1 MGKDMDI
8 DATIGNDVTMK
19 GGALAGL
26 GRIDQYELLRELGG
40 GGFGCVFL
48 AKDTVAGIEVAVK
61 GLPPEVK
68 HNKEE
73 LENIRENFALVSR
86 LHHPNIAAALVLHP
100 AKEVSYANRD
110 VMEKLRVFEGDTLM
124 VMEYAPG
131 STLSS
136 WRKQFPGKRVPAEI
150 AIDIVRQVASA
161 LDYAHERKIVH
172 RDIKPA
178 NVMIEQVGA
187 GKYDVRVLD
196 FGLAAEIRS
205 SMGRVS
211 REIRDMSG
219 TRPYMAPEQWGGE
232 KQGPATDQYALA
244 VMFCELVSGEVPY
257 QSAFESGDS
266 VVMMA
271 NVIHQPIK
279 LPEAVPDDFRKTL
292 ARALAKKPE
301 KRFPSCMDF
310 VDALGGRRFPWM
322 PVVLTVLAVVICAVV
337 GWCWYAWTK
346 DEGLRMKNE
355 ALAAERA
362 RQADE
367 LQRKAE
373 ATRIAA
379 EKAAVER
386 KRVADEEAAEESRL
400 AKIAERK
407 AKDEEEKARK
417 AKEEAERR
425 EAEKTRKSEED
436 AAAVVKREM
445 MRREAEAAKLAEEQ
459 RRKTDELRKA
469 ADARKAEEL
478 KKAAAAST
486 AAAKADMERQR
497 QMARLRERG
506 SEFVPNPP
514 AVAAGTE
521 RSVALPNGGRMDFV
535 WCPPG
540 RFLMGSPETED
551 KRNVDEKPHLVT
563 LTKGFW
569 IGKTEVTRA
578 QWKSV
583 MGDAGFVFSSLWG
596 GDGEFPIDTVSWR
609 QCKEFC
615 DKAGNGFRLP
625 TEAEWEYACR
635 AGTATPFD
643 FGVSLNGSKANC
655 SGGAEPYGILVSGP
669 NSFGSKRVA
678 SYQRNPWGIYDMH
691 GNLFEWCADY
701 YAEYPDGDTTDPK
714 GPERGDVRVV
724 RGGCWNYAPKMCRSA
739 FRSRKDPV
747 SADTHTGF
755 RVCCDRLP

>member
-1 MGKDMDI
+1 MDI

-26 GRIDQYELLRELGG
+26 GRIDQYELVRELGG

-136 WRKQFPGKRVPAEI
+136 WRKQFPGKRVPAEV

-271 NVIHQPIK
+271 NVIHQPVK
-279 LPEAVPDDFRKTL
+279 LPESVPDAFRNAL
-292 ARALAKKPE
+292 IRALAKKPE
-301 KRFPSCMDF
+301 KRFPTCMAF
-310 VDALGGRRFPWM
+310 VDALGCRRFPWM
-322 PVVLTVLAVVICAVV
+322 PVVLIAL
-337 GWCWYAWTK
+337 
-346 DEGLRMKNE
+346 
-355 ALAAERA
+355 LAALCVAACWRFIGKDDSPRPEREVNPGKIVRAEQRRPSLPPESEPPVAKLSSNVVSKVVVEKPVA
-362 RQADE
+362 RDDSDE
-367 LQRKAE
+367 RERQLEDVR
-373 ATRIAA
+373 RAA
-379 EKAAVER
+379 EKAVADQLKKASEESARKAAQDAQRAEEVRRAQEAEAKRQAQEEARREQAKLADEKAKKEAQAREEARIQVER
-386 KRVADEEAAEESRL
+386 KMRQDLLRRL
-400 AKIAERK
+400 A
-407 AKDEEEKARK
+407 
-417 AKEEAERR
+417 
-425 EAEKTRKSEED
+425 
-436 AAAVVKREM
+436 
-445 MRREAEAAKLAEEQ
+445 
-459 RRKTDELRKA
+459 
-469 ADARKAEEL
+469 
-478 KKAAAAST
+478 
-486 AAAKADMERQR
+486 
-497 QMARLRERG
+497 RG
-506 SEFVPNPP
+506 SEFLPKPP
-514 AVAAGTE
+514 ETAAGTE
-521 RSVALPNGGRMDFV
+521 RSVALPNGGRMNFV

-551 KRNVDEKPHLVT
+551 RRNVDEKSHLVT

-569 IGKTEVTRA
+569 IGKTEVTRK
-578 QWKSV
+578 QWKAV
-583 MGDAGFVFSSLWG
+583 MGDAGFAFSSLWG
-596 GDGEFPIDTVSWR
+596 GDGELPIDTVSWR

-615 DKAGNGFRLP
+615 DKAGNGLRLP

-635 AGTATPFD
+635 AGTATPFS
-643 FGVSLNGSKANC
+643 FGASLNGVMANC
-655 SGGAEPYGILVSGP
+655 SGGAEPYGTLVSGP

-701 YAEYPDGDTTDPK
+701 YAEYPEGDLVDPK
-714 GPERGDVRVV
+714 GPETGSGRVI
-724 RGGCWNYAPKMCRSA
+724 RGGCWNFAPKMCRSA
-739 FRSRKDPV
+739 FRNRKDAAA
-747 SADTHTGF
+747 ADTHTGF

>member
-1 MGKDMDI
+1 MDI
-8 DATIGNDVTMK
+8 DVTIGNDVTMK

-26 GRIDQYELLRELGG
+26 GRIDQYELVKELGG

-48 AKDTVAGIEVAVK
+48 AKDTVAGVEVAVK

-100 AKEVSYANRD
+100 AKDVTYANRD
-110 VMEKLRVFEGDTLM
+110 TMEKLRVFEGDTLM

-131 STLSS
+131 TTLSS
-136 WRKQFPGKRVPAEI
+136 WRKQFPGKRVPPEI
-150 AIDIVRQVASA
+150 AVDIVRQVASA
-161 LDYAHERKIVH
+161 LDYAHDRKIVH

-178 NVMIEQVGA
+178 NVMIESGEA
-187 GKYDVRVLD
+187 GKQAVRVLD

-271 NVIHQPIK
+271 NVLHQPLK
-279 LPEAVPDDFRKTL
+279 MPEMVPDRFRKAL
-292 ARALAKKPE
+292 ERALAKKPE
-301 KRFPSCMDF
+301 KRFPTCMDF
-310 VDALGGRRFPWM
+310 VAALSGRSFPWM
-322 PVVLTVLAVVICAVV
+322 PVILAVCLAVLAVVACWRFAVKGRPSV
-337 GWCWYAWTK
+337 ATP
-346 DEGLRMKNE
+346 EPPST
-355 ALAAERA
+355 ALAAAEPVASSPAPKSGMATSAVTVVEKKVVEKPVAEKPATETVRKEAVVKPGGQGGSIDRER
-362 RQADE
+362 
-367 LQRKAE
+367 LLAE
-373 ATRIAA
+373 ARLAA
-379 EKAAVER
+379 EKAVAEQR
-386 KRVADEEAAEESRL
+386 KKDLESARIKAEQDAQKAE
-400 AKIAERK
+400 AERK
-407 AKDEEEKARK
+407 ARQEAERKVQEKLAAEKARQE
-417 AKEEAERR
+417 ALAREEA
-425 EAEKTRKSEED
+425 
-436 AAAVVKREM
+436 KRQ
-445 MRREAEAAKLAEEQ
+445 A
-459 RRKTDELRKA
+459 
-469 ADARKAEEL
+469 EL
-478 KKAAAAST
+478 K
-486 AAAKADMERQR
+486 QR
-497 QMARLRERG
+497 LDLLHRLARG

-514 AVAAGTE
+514 EVAAGTE
-521 RSVALPNGGRMDFV
+521 RRVNLPNGGHMDFV

-551 KRNVDEKPHLVT
+551 RRNVDERSHLVM

-578 QWKSV
+578 QWKCV
-583 MGDAGFVFSSLWG
+583 MGDAGFAFSSLWG
-596 GDGEFPIDTVSWR
+596 GDAEFPIDTVSWQR
-609 QCKEFC
+609 CKEFC

-643 FGVSLNGSKANC
+643 FGTSLNGTKANC
-655 SGGAEPYGILVSGP
+655 SGGAEPYGMLASGP

-701 YAEYPDGDTTDPK
+701 YAEYPDGDLTDPK
-714 GPERGDVRVV
+714 GPERGEVRVI

-747 SADTHTGF
+747 AADAHTGF
-755 RVCCDRLP
+755 RVCCDHLP

>member
-1 MGKDMDI
+1 MDI
-8 DATIGNDVTMK
+8 DVTIGNDVTMK

-26 GRIDQYELLRELGG
+26 GRIDQYELVRELGG

-136 WRKQFPGKRVPAEI
+136 WRKQFPGKRVPAEV
-150 AIDIVRQVASA
+150 AVNIVRQVASA

-172 RDIKPA
+172 RDIKSA

-257 QSAFESGDS
+257 QSAVESGDS

-271 NVIHQPIK
+271 NVIHQPVK
-279 LPEAVPDDFRKTL
+279 LPESVPDAFRNAL
-292 ARALAKKPE
+292 IRALAKKPE
-301 KRFPSCMDF
+301 KRFPTCMAF
-310 VDALGGRRFPWM
+310 VDALGCRRFPWM
-322 PVVLTVLAVVICAVV
+322 PVVLIAL
-337 GWCWYAWTK
+337 
-346 DEGLRMKNE
+346 
-355 ALAAERA
+355 LAALCVAACWRFIGKDDSPRPEREVNPGKIVRAEQRRPSLPPESEPPVTKLSSNAVSKVAVEKPIA
-362 RQADE
+362 RDDSDE
-367 LQRKAE
+367 RERQLEEVR
-373 ATRIAA
+373 RAA
-379 EKAAVER
+379 EKAVADQLKKASEESERKAAQDAQRAEEVRRAQEAEAKRQAQEEARREQAKLADEKSKKEAQAREEARIQVER
-386 KRVADEEAAEESRL
+386 KMRQDLLRRL
-400 AKIAERK
+400 A
-407 AKDEEEKARK
+407 
-417 AKEEAERR
+417 
-425 EAEKTRKSEED
+425 
-436 AAAVVKREM
+436 
-445 MRREAEAAKLAEEQ
+445 
-459 RRKTDELRKA
+459 
-469 ADARKAEEL
+469 
-478 KKAAAAST
+478 
-486 AAAKADMERQR
+486 
-497 QMARLRERG
+497 RG
-506 SEFVPNPP
+506 SEFLPNPP
-514 AVAAGTE
+514 ETAAGTE
-521 RSVALPNGGRMDFV
+521 RSVTLPNGGRMNFV

-551 KRNVDEKPHLVT
+551 RRNVDERPHLVT

-578 QWKSV
+578 QWKAV
-583 MGDAGFVFSSLWG
+583 MGDAGFAFSSLWG

-643 FGVSLNGSKANC
+643 FGVSLNGTKANC
-655 SGGAEPYGILVSGP
+655 SGGAEPYGTLVSGP

-701 YAEYPDGDTTDPK
+701 YAEYPEGDLVDPK
-714 GPERGDVRVV
+714 GPETGSGRVI
-724 RGGCWNYAPKMCRSA
+724 RGGCWNFAPKMCRSA
-739 FRSRKDPV
+739 FRNRKDAAA
-747 SADTHTGF
+747 ADTHTGF

>member
-1 MGKDMDI
+1 MDI
-8 DATIGNDVTMK
+8 DASIGNDVTMR

-26 GRIDQYELLRELGG
+26 GRIDQYELVRELGG

-136 WRKQFPGKRVPAEI
+136 WRKQFPGKRVPAEV

-178 NVMIEQVGA
+178 NVMIEQIGA
-187 GKYDVRVLD
+187 GKYDIRVLD

-271 NVIHQPIK
+271 NVIHQPLK
-279 LPEAVPDDFRKTL
+279 LPEAFPDDFRKVL
-292 ARALAKKPE
+292 ARALAKKPD
-301 KRFPSCMDF
+301 KRFPTCMDF
-310 VDALGGRRFPWM
+310 VDALGGRRFSWM
-322 PVVLTVLAVVICAVV
+322 PVILIALLATLCAAA
-337 GWCWYAWTK
+337 CWRFLGK
-346 DEGLRMKNE
+346 ENSREPESSPPVE
-355 ALAAERA
+355 ALSSNVVPKVAVEKPIARDDSAERE
-362 RQADE
+362 RQLE
-367 LQRKAE
+367 EVR
-373 ATRIAA
+373 RAA
-379 EKAAVER
+379 EKAVADQLKKASEESERKAAQDAQRAEEVRRSQEAEAKRQAQEAETKRLAQEAEAKRQAQEAEAKRLALEETRREQAKLAAEKAKKEAQAREEEQVETER
-386 KRVADEEAAEESRL
+386 KRRQALLQRL
-400 AKIAERK
+400 A
-407 AKDEEEKARK
+407 
-417 AKEEAERR
+417 
-425 EAEKTRKSEED
+425 
-436 AAAVVKREM
+436 
-445 MRREAEAAKLAEEQ
+445 
-459 RRKTDELRKA
+459 
-469 ADARKAEEL
+469 
-478 KKAAAAST
+478 
-486 AAAKADMERQR
+486 
-497 QMARLRERG
+497 RG
-506 SEFVPNPP
+506 SEFQPDPP
-514 AVAAGTE
+514 ETAAGTE
-521 RSVALPNGGRMDFV
+521 RSVALPNGVRMDFV

-540 RFLMGSPETED
+540 RFLMGSPESED
-551 KRNVDEKPHLVT
+551 RRNVDEKPHLVT

-583 MGDAGFVFSSLWG
+583 MGDAGFAFSSLWG
-596 GDGEFPIDTVSWR
+596 GDAEFPIDTVSWQ

-615 DKAGNGFRLP
+615 DKVGNGFRLP

-643 FGVSLNGSKANC
+643 FGVSLNGTKANC
-655 SGGAEPYGILVSGP
+655 SGGAEPYGTLVSGP

-701 YAEYPDGDTTDPK
+701 YAEYPDGDLTDPK
-714 GPERGDVRVV
+714 GPERGEVRVI

-747 SADTHTGF
+747 SADANTGF